1 MNFDWLTAVAVRR
14 ELVDVLVGGQIQ
26 RVVLPD
32 ERSVGLEIYAGRRA
46 GQLLFHVDPARAR
59 AHLVAS
65 KLKRGVKHAS
75 PLLLLL
81 RKYVRGGRLL
91 AIRQPPL
98 ERILAFDIAYS
109 LPDTG
114 ESGSVTLVF
123 EAIGRQS
130 NLILLD
136 SAGVIMDSQRRVGP
150 GMSRYRQIVPHREYV
165 APAPLDRPVPA
176 ELTPDQLALASAD
189 RPAELAWRVL
199 LGATAGVSPLLAR
212 EAVHRAG
219 LAPATPAADVADW
232 RAVIVP
238 LQAIVEAVE
247 SGPPAAWLARE
258 DGLPVAY
265 APYELT
271 AYPTRERSASISA
284 ALAGFPTQSTSPA
297 RAGETDRRRNLRRRL
312 EESLRRAE
320 ARLISLRRAAEQ
332 GEEADR
338 LREAGEL
345 LLAHQH
351 EVPARATE
359 AQLDGVTI
367 DLDPQLTAVQNAQAF
382 FKRYRS
388 ARAAAD
394 RSPRALRKAELD
406 LAFLEQTTL
415 DAGLAATDPELRAIE
430 ELLDVAT
437 GEPPP
442 AKRSRRRRTEPPG
455 PRRFD
460 IDGWSVLVGR
470 NAAQNHA
477 ITFREANP
485 DDLWLHVRG
494 VPGAHVVL
502 RAGGRDVPEAVIV
515 TVAGIAAF
523 FGASSADAAV
533 EVDITER
540 RNVRPTRGSGPGQV
554 TYRAERTLR
563 VPPYDP
569 TARDA
574 G

>member
-14 ELVDVLVGGQIQ
+14 ELADALVGGRIQ

-32 ERSVGLEIYAGRRA
+32 ERSVGLEVYAGKRA
-46 GQLLFHVDPARAR
+46 HQLLFHVDPARAR
-59 AHLVAS
+59 AHLVAE
-65 KLKRGVKHAS
+65 KLKRGVEHAS

-98 ERILAFDIAYS
+98 ERILTFDISYS
-109 LPDTG
+109 HPDTDETG
-114 ESGSVTLVF
+114 TVTLVF

-150 GMSRYRQIVPHREYV
+150 GMSRHRQIVSHRQYI
-165 APAPLDRPVPA
+165 APAPLDRPAPA
-176 ELTPDQLALASAD
+176 AITPGQLEAAA
-189 RPAELAWRVL
+189 AEREAEPAWRVL
-199 LGATAGVSPLLAR
+199 LGAVAGVSPLLAR
-212 EAVHRAG
+212 EAIHRAG
-219 LAPATPAADVADW
+219 FTPTAAAAEVVDW
-232 RAVIVP
+232 SAVIGP

-247 SGPPAAWLARE
+247 TGPPEAWLARE
-258 DGLPVAY
+258 DGVPVAY
-265 APYELT
+265 AAYELT
-271 AYPTRERSASISA
+271 AYPRRERSASISA
-284 ALAGFPTQSTSPA
+284 AIVGFPSQSSGRG

-312 EESLRRAE
+312 EDSRRRAE

-338 LREAGEL
+338 LRKAGEL
-345 LLAHQH
+345 LLARQH

-359 AQLDGVTI
+359 ARLDGVTI
-367 DLDPQLTAVQNAQAF
+367 DLAPQLTAVQNAQAL

-406 LAFLEQTTL
+406 LAFLEQTIL
-415 DAGLAATDPELRAIE
+415 DAGLAGTDPELRAIE
-430 ELLDVAT
+430 ELLDAAG
-437 GEPPP
+437 GEPAPV
-442 AKRSRRRRTEPPG
+442 KRSRRRRAEPPG

-460 IDGWSVLVGR
+460 IEGWPVLVGR

-485 DDLWLHVRG
+485 DDLWLHARG

-502 RAGGRDVPEAVIV
+502 RAGGRAVPEDVIT
-515 TVAGIAAF
+515 TVAGIAAHY
-523 FGASSADAAV
+523 GASSADAAV
-533 EVDITER
+533 EVDVTER
-540 RNVRPTRGSGPGQV
+540 RNVRPIRGAGPGQV
-554 TYRAERTLR
+554 TYRGERTLR

-569 TARDA
+569 STRDT

>member
-14 ELVDVLVGGQIQ
+14 ELADALVGGRIQ

-32 ERSVGLEIYAGRRA
+32 DRSVGLEVYAGQRA
-46 GQLLFHVDPARAR
+46 RQLLFHVDPGRAR
-59 AHLVAS
+59 AHLVEP
-65 KLKRGVKHAS
+65 KLKRGVEHAS

-91 AIRQPPL
+91 AICQPPL

-109 LPDTG
+109 LPDSD
-114 ESGSVTLVF
+114 ESGSATLVF

-150 GMSRYRQIVPHREYV
+150 GMSRHRQIVPHRPYV
-165 APAPLDRPVPA
+165 APAPLDRPAPA
-176 ELTPDQLALASAD
+176 DITADLLDAAAAD
-189 RPAELAWRVL
+189 RPAEPAWRVL
-199 LGATAGVSPLLAR
+199 LGAAAGVSPLLAR

-219 LAPATPAADVADW
+219 LAPTAAADDVADW
-232 RAVIVP
+232 SAVIAP

-247 SGPPAAWLARE
+247 SGPPQAWLARE
-258 DGLPVAY
+258 DGVPAAY

-271 AYPTRERSASISA
+271 AYPSRERCPSISA
-284 ALAGFPTQSTSPA
+284 AIAGFPVEAAGRA
-297 RAGETDRRRNLRRRL
+297 RVGETDRRRNLRRRL

-332 GEEADR
+332 GQEADR

-351 EVPARATE
+351 EIPVRASE
-359 AQLDGVTI
+359 AQLDGVKI
-367 DLDPQLTAVQNAQAF
+367 DLDPQLTAVQNAQAL

-406 LAFLEQTTL
+406 LAFLEQTVL
-415 DAGLAATDPELRAIE
+415 DAGLATTDPELRAIE
-430 ELLDVAT
+430 ELLDAAQ

-442 AKRSRRRRTEPPG
+442 AKRSRRRRADPPG

-460 IDGWSVLVGR
+460 IDGWPVLVGR
-470 NAAQNHA
+470 NATQNHA

-494 VPGAHVVL
+494 VPGAHVVM

-533 EVDITER
+533 EVDVTAR
-540 RNVRPTRGSGPGQV
+540 RNVRPIRGAGPGQV
-554 TYRAERTLR
+554 TYRGERTLR
-563 VPPYDP
+563 VPPFDP
-569 TARDA
+569 AARDA